1 MFTYLTYNGK
11 NKNNDGAIIVELTL
25 KPWESWTKEQF
36 VTQFSGLYEHSPWVA
51 EGAWAKAPFT
61 SLQDVLDKMKATVD
75 EAGAEKQLELLRQH
89 PDLGARIQMTEH
101 SQSEQAGAG
110 LDHLTPQQY
119 EQLSRLNREYTD
131 TYQFPFILAVKGRNA
146 AQILE
151 IMEQR
156 NGQPKEQEFA
166 TALAQVH
173 TIVGL
178 RMNDWAERQ
187 GLSV

>member
-1 MFTYLTYNGK
+1 M
-11 NKNNDGAIIVELTL
+11 ELTSQ
-25 KPWESWTKEQF
+25 PWQSWTKEQF
-36 VTQFSGLYEHSPWVA
+36 VAQFSNLYEHSPWVI
-51 EGAWAKAPFT
+51 EQAWKKAPFD
-61 SLQDVLDKMKATVD
+61 SLQDVLDKMKAVVD

-110 LDHLTPQQY
+110 LDSLTPEQY
-119 EQLSRLNREYTD
+119 EKLSRLNREYTD

-146 AQILE
+146 AQILD

-166 TALAQVH
+166 TALAQVNI
-173 TIVGL
+173 IVGL